1 MNAHNLYGRRWLLI
15 RLPLAILGLALGV
28 LVWAWVYP
36 MPPSRIVLSAGL
48 PGGAYELFAQR
59 YVQEFAR
66 HGVTCEVLP
75 SAGSAQNLGR
85 LRSEP
90 VGADLAFVQ
99 GGFGWNSISEA
110 TSSSGNPQTLA
121 AVDIEGLWL
130 FSHRNDLTSMD
141 QLRTLRVAAGPE
153 GSGHQVLFKR
163 LLTEQMIPL
172 DAVQMSPLT
181 GSAAVQALQQGALDA
196 IFLVA
201 SPRAPMVRELIQAR
215 GVHLAALKLTAGI
228 ADRNNFLER
237 RLLAQGSLGAG
248 QPPQDMAILTTH
260 THLLASEALDPAL
273 KRLATAVA
281 VKVHGGQGSFHR
293 AGEYPLLQNS
303 DFPAA
308 SEARHVLRRGLSALE
323 RNLPFWWVQMLQ
335 RLLVIGLPILVAVL
349 LLGWLIPLWLRW
361 RLESRISRWYGELKF
376 IEHDL
381 ARDAIDMGGIGLN
394 RIVGRVRFIER
405 SVHGMALPPELAR
418 RWYLLRHHV
427 AFVKGRVREYQG
439 R

>member
-28 LVWAWVYP
+28 FVWGWVYP
-36 MPPSRIVLSAGL
+36 MPPSRITLTAGL

-59 YVQEFAR
+59 YAQEFES
-66 HGVTCEVLP
+66 HGVHCEVLP
-75 SAGSAQNLGR
+75 SVGSAQNLGR
-85 LRSEP
+85 LRSQP
-90 VGADLAFVQ
+90 AGADLAFVQ
-99 GGFGWNSISEA
+99 GGFGWNSIAEA
-110 TSSSGNPQTLA
+110 TSASGNPQTLA

-130 FSHRNDLTSMD
+130 FSHHSDITSLD
-141 QLRTLRVAAGPE
+141 QLRNLRVAAGPD
-153 GSGHQVLFKR
+153 GSGHRVLFRR
-163 LLTEQMIPL
+163 LLAEQLIAP
-172 DAVQMSPLT
+172 DAVQMSLLT
-181 GSAAVQALQQGALDA
+181 GTAAVQALRQGQLDA
-196 IFLVA
+196 VFLVA
-201 SPRAPMVRELIQAR
+201 SPQAPVVRELAQSP

-237 RLLAQGSLGAG
+237 RLLAQGSLTTS
-248 QPPQDMAILTTH
+248 QPPQDMALLTTH

-281 VKVHGGQGSFHR
+281 VKVHGGQGTFHR

-308 SEARHVLRRGLSALE
+308 PEARQVLRRGLSVLE
-323 RNLPFWWVQMLQ
+323 RNLPFWWVQVLQ
-335 RLLVIGLPILVAVL
+335 RLLVIGLPILVAVV

-394 RIVGRVRFIER
+394 RIAGRVRFIER
-405 SVHGMALPPELAR
+405 AVQGMALPPELAR

-427 AFVKGRVREYQG
+427 AFVKSRVREYQG